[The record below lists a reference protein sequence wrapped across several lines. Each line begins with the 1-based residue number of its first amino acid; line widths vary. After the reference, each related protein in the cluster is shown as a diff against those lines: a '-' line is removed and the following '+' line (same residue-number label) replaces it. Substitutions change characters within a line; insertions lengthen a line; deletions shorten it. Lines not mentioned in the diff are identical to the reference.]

1 MLGAEL
7 QVQTDCS
14 VFARHCKASDD
25 TLLAP
30 EQARDVMLWSLVFFG
45 CGARC
50 RQQQQ
55 DAAACWEPNC
65 NSRLIQVFLHAI
77 AKHLT
82 TLCWLLSRH
91 VMVSLIHGEEG
102 NPALPAPA
110 GVAAGMGHSLGT
122 AARYYD
128 RQRPQRE
135 AQRAVAAVPSMRSFL
150 QQQAE
155 AQQLWMEAA
164 PAAATPHRRT
174 FKRLTKL
181 DP

>member
-1 MLGAEL
+1 
-7 QVQTDCS
+7 
-14 VFARHCKASDD
+14 
-25 TLLAP
+25 
-30 EQARDVMLWSLVFFG
+30 
-45 CGARC
+45 
-50 RQQQQ
+50 
-55 DAAACWEPNC
+55 
-65 NSRLIQVFLHAI
+65 
-77 AKHLT
+77 
-82 TLCWLLSRH
+82 
-91 VMVSLIHGEEG
+91 MVSLIHGEEG

-135 AQRAVAAVPSMRSFL
+135 PQRAVAVVSSMSSFL